1 MGIRE
6 SLGANAPAPERKRGF
21 VVSGPEA
28 IVVGI
33 ICGDDPM
40 ARKLLQSLLDYAYQS
55 GLTDKANEFFMAQQK
70 RS

>member
-6 SLGANAPAPERKRGF
+6 TLGANATATERSSGF
-21 VVSGPEA
+21 TVSGPEA

-33 ICGDDPM
+33 ICGDDET
-40 ARKLLQSLLDYAYQS
+40 ARRLLQSLLDYAYHC
-55 GLTDKANEFFMAQQK
+55 GRTDKANEFFMAQQK